1 MYRVRKSWA
10 NSDSQLGAFEVLAN
24 AKALVDKHPMYS
36 VYEGE
41 GKRIYPHRVTVPALI
56 KTLGIRKVRL
66 DGKET
71 TVWKQSALTG
81 TYASQLKAHGC
92 GHCCVAMAACLRGKA
107 TTPAA
112 VLKMAV
118 NLWGKPGSGESYAL
132 SARGAATLLKK
143 LGVTAAAYTVT
154 AANLTSMKTTI
165 KQALKTGKQV
175 ICFTHKYDANDP
187 FASGDHY
194 VLAVGYSK
202 DDKIVVANSGG
213 LGRIQ
218 KVSLTKL
225 MAYIYHSGTGKDA
238 TWLKTSAGSA
248 GIVIVG

>member
-1 MYRVRKSWA
+1 MYRIRKKWINA
-10 NSDSQLGAFEVLAN
+10 TSQLAAFEILSN
-24 AKALVDKHPMYS
+24 AKAFADKNAGYS
-36 VYEGE
+36 VYDEAGT
-41 GKRIYPHRVTVPALI
+41 RLYPHRVTVPALI

-81 TYASQLKAHGC
+81 TYAAQLKAHGC
-92 GHCCVAMAACLRGKA
+92 GSCCVAMAACLNEV
-107 TTPAA
+107 AA
-112 VLKMAV
+112 EPESVMKLAV
-118 NLWGKPGSGESYAL
+118 NLWGKPGTGESYAL
-132 SARGAATLLKK
+132 SAKGAATLLNQ
-143 LGVTAAAYTVT
+143 LGVTATAYTIT
-154 AANLTSMKTTI
+154 GANLTAMRTVI
-165 KQALKTGKQV
+165 KKALQSGKQV
-175 ICFTHKYDANDP
+175 ICFTHKYDSNDP

-194 VLAVGYSK
+194 VLAVGYNK

-213 LGRIQ
+213 PGRIQ

-225 MAYIYHSGTGKDA
+225 MTYIYHSGTGKDA